1 MTTKYKIS
9 TITANGSIN
18 CRIDLEI
25 LFNNIEIKPDGFTWV
40 QYNKMERGIYPK
52 KPKKIQGK
60 TFDNQVMVY
69 YKIKESYMPNIKL
82 FKNGNI
88 HMTGI
93 RCVEDGEVIINIVAN
108 EIKRI
113 FENYENSKP
122 EIDTKN
128 KKLSPLNIIE
138 KLEDIKPG
146 NFIIRMFNSGF
157 EFPFEIRRKTLH
169 QILINNKYNNI
180 CSFEPLSYPGVKLQ
194 YFYNNI
200 NDKKNGI
207 CNCSKMCFGKGNG
220 IEENSCKKITIA
232 VFESGS
238 VIITGAN
245 MIDQIDESYLYIQ
258 KVVLENEEEIKK
270 QKLPEIS

>member
-1 MTTKYKIS
+1 MTTPYKIS

-25 LFNNIEIKPDGFTWV
+25 LFNNIEIKPDKFTWV
-40 QYNKMERGIYPK
+40 QYNKMERGVYPK

-69 YKIKESYMPNIKL
+69 YKIKDSYMPNIKL

-93 RCVEDGEVIINIVAN
+93 RCTEDGEKLINVVAE

-113 FENYENSKP
+113 YENYELVVSNSK
-122 EIDTKN
+122 
-128 KKLSPLNIIE
+128 NIIE
-138 KLEDIKPG
+138 KIEDIKPG
-146 NFIIRMFNSGF
+146 NFIVRMFNSGF
-157 EFPFEIRRKTLH
+157 EFPFEIRRKSLH
-169 QILINNKYNNI
+169 QILINDTYNNI

-194 YFYNNI
+194 YFYNNT
-200 NDKKNGI
+200 NNKKNGE
-207 CNCSKMCFGKGNG
+207 CKCDKMCFGKGSG
-220 IEENSCKKITIA
+220 LIANSCKKITIA

-245 MIDQIDESYLYIQ
+245 MIEQIDESYAYIL
-258 KVVLENEEEIKK
+258 KVVLENEELIKK
-270 QKLPEIS
+270 QKLPDIN